1 MQPTA
6 APSFAPI
13 QNEALLEYL
22 NGVPRLVFDAEYE
35 AVGYAKIPL
44 LVSDAET
51 EERILLIGASQDEI
65 DAPAQRSLMIDAAQL
80 KRIEQLMQEDGD
92 GEQTSELLF
101 ENCDAA
107 VRINLE
113 EMTGGSMAKLMA
125 LILSGE
131 EITDELLQSDW
142 SAMEDAALTEA
153 EYARFKLE
161 VRIAPVRSEDG
172 RQGYEISVWLC
183 CGEEK
188 LNVSDLLETLRV
200 TLDVNHLVTKENVDA
215 FEGLYAIAREFEEEI
230 ELLDG
235 ALVFAPTIPTELIPA
250 ELEDMEVGSIPTV
263 VGHYVLSASYAG
275 EGMHWISEIES
286 R

>member
-22 NGVPRLVFDAEYE
+22 NGLSRLVFDAEYE

-200 TLDVNHLVTKENVDA
+200 TLDVNHLVTEENVDA
-215 FEGLYAIAREFEEEI
+215 FEGLYAIAREFEEEV

-235 ALVFAPTIPTELIPA
+235 ALAFAPTIPTELIPA
-250 ELEDMEVGSIPTV
+250 DFDDMAESDTPTV
-263 VGHYVLSASYAG
+263 VGHYVLSAPYAG